1 MQISGM
7 PNFVAVLDN
16 IRSLHNVGS
25 IFRTADGA
33 GVDKLFLCGMTGAPP
48 RAEIRKAALGAEDHV
63 AWEYFKT
70 TEDAL
75 GKLKADGYHLVALEN
90 NTPRAKDFR
99 DVEYAFPLALVIGHE
114 YNGISTQVLALCD
127 SVISLPMRGK
137 KSSLN
142 VAVAFGITA
151 YEIAQH
157 IHKE

>member
-1 MQISGM
+1 MAG
-7 PNFVAVLDN
+7 FVAVLDN

-33 GVDKLFLCGMTGAPP
+33 GVDKLCLCGMTGAPP

-70 TEDAL
+70 THEAL
-75 GKLKADGYHLVALEN
+75 GNLKANGYHIVALEN
-90 NTPRAKDFR
+90 NTARAKDYR
-99 DVEYAFPLALVIGHE
+99 DVQYTFPLALVIGHE
-114 YNGISTQVLALCD
+114 YDGIDEETLALCD

-142 VAVAFGITA
+142 VAVAFGIAA
-151 YEIAQH
+151 YEIARRQNL
-157 IHKE
+157 